1 MERLE
6 ISDATRREYDRIAQ
20 ELTDGAGVKP
30 GHMMGNPTLYVGGKA
45 FAGLF
50 GDAMIFKLAGEPHA
64 RALALPGASL
74 FDPSGRGRPMKA
86 WVQVPLAQTAAWP
99 DLAEQAL
106 HTLRSS
112 LES

>member
-20 ELTDGAGVKP
+20 PMADGAGVKP
-30 GHMMGNPTLYVGGKA
+30 GHMMGNPTLYIGGKA
-45 FAGLF
+45 FVGLF
-50 GDAMIFKLAGEPHA
+50 GDAMIFKLAGEAHA

-86 WVQVPLAQTAAWP
+86 WVQVPLAEAAAWP
-99 DLAEQAL
+99 DLADHAL
-106 HTLRSS
+106 DTQRAA
-112 LES
+112 LER